1 MEQKIKSLFFI
12 KTNTFIILTWIFY
25 LYNDMSTFSKLVGEY
40 KIERIIDIKSY
51 RLLEECS
58 QYKDSR
64 NKDLK
69 GMIHKNDE
77 NEKEVITNSNLC
89 DKIKN
94 KKSSKSSLYKE
105 QFNKGYIKQRMLK
118 YRGKYL
124 TLFERKLFKHLDY
137 IDFIRKNPSITNK
150 SCKKVL
156 LKEYG
161 LLMYLPFL
169 LFSCGLIL
177 PIMVYFKVNGNITD
191 VYIKIYCVFI
201 LILFAIFELGI
212 VYMFVKI
219 KKHRRIMKRRG

>member
-25 LYNDMSTFSKLVGEY
+25 LYNDMSTFSKFVGGY
-40 KIERIIDIKSY
+40 NIERILDIKSF
-51 RLLEECS
+51 RLLAEFS
-58 QYKDSR
+58 QYRDSR
-64 NKDLK
+64 NINLK
-69 GMIHKNDE
+69 GIIHENDE
-77 NEKEVITNSNLC
+77 NEEEVITNSNIC

-94 KKSSKSSLYKE
+94 KQSSKSSLYKK
-105 QFNKGYIKQRMLK
+105 QFNKGYIRQRMLK

-150 SCKKVL
+150 SCKKILFKEYVL
-156 LKEYG
+156 LI
-161 LLMYLPFL
+161 YLPFL
-169 LFSCGLIL
+169 LVSYGLIL
-177 PIMVYFKVNGNITD
+177 PIIPYLYTHVINFYK
-191 VYIKIYCVFI
+191 KLYCVFI

>member
-25 LYNDMSTFSKLVGEY
+25 LYCDMSIFSKFVGEY
-40 KIERIIDIKSY
+40 KIERILDIKSY
-51 RLLEECS
+51 RLLAKCS

-64 NKDLK
+64 NTDLK
-69 GMIHKNDE
+69 GMIHENDE
-77 NEKEVITNSNLC
+77 NEEVITNSDIG

-94 KKSSKSSLYKE
+94 KQSSKSSLYKE
-105 QFNKGYIKQRMLK
+105 QFNKGYIRKRMLK

-156 LKEYG
+156 FKEYV
-161 LLMYLPFL
+161 LLIYLPFL
-169 LFSCGLIL
+169 LFCYGLIL
-177 PIMVYFKVNGNITD
+177 PIMVHIGMGGIVTD
-191 VYIKIYCVFI
+191 IYIMLYWVFI

-219 KKHRRIMKRRG
+219 KKHSRIMKRRW

>member
-12 KTNTFIILTWIFY
+12 KTNTFIILTWIFF
-25 LYNDMSTFSKLVGEY
+25 LYNDMSTFCKFVGEY
-40 KIERIIDIKSY
+40 NIERTLDIKSY
-51 RLLEECS
+51 RLVAECS

-64 NKDLK
+64 NTYLK
-69 GMIHKNDE
+69 GMIHENDE
-77 NEKEVITNSNLC
+77 NENVITNSNIC
-89 DKIKN
+89 DKIIN
-94 KKSSKSSLYKE
+94 KQSSKSSLYKK
-105 QFNKGYIKQRMLK
+105 QFNKGYIRQRMLK

-161 LLMYLPFL
+161 ILMYLPFL
-169 LFSCGLIL
+169 LVSCGLIL
-177 PIMVYFKVNGNITD
+177 PIIPYFYTNVINFYK
-191 VYIKIYCVFI
+191 KLYCVFI

-219 KKHRRIMKRRG
+219 KKHRRIMKRRA